1 MLVFTIKGDFFILMK
16 LVLKVSLLIP
26 LSVRSQVADVTFE
39 IHLVLS
45 ILLVSEVEL
54 TLLLTSL
61 LGEVLLVLLQ
71 PLCLLLDNFE
81 LSIKDEFLAFDLK
94 ALFSQVLQ

>member
-16 LVLKVSLLIP
+16 LVLEVSLLIL
-26 LSVRSQVADVTFE
+26 LSVCSQVADVTFE

-61 LGEVLLVLLQ
+61 LSEVLLVLLQ
-71 PLCLLLDNFE
+71 PLCLLLDNLE

-94 ALFSQVLQ
+94 ALFSQVL